1 MSNSAKYSGDTPVYP
16 TVVAMFVVDAFTAVV
31 GSELAIGVLHAPAT
45 YCTPASDAS
54 CVATLGRTA
63 VSMRTIDTCS

>member
-31 GSELAIGVLHAPAT
+31 GSELTIGILHTPAT
-45 YCTPASDAS
+45 YCTAASDAS

-63 VSMRTIDTCS
+63 VSMLTVETRS